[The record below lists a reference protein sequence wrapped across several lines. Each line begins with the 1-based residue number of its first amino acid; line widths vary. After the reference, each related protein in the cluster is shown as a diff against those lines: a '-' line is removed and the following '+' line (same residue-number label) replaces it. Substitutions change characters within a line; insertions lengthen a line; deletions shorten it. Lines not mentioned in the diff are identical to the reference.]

1 MESKKTPQANLRKKS
16 TLYLSVGFML
26 SLAFALTAFEW
37 RSYGES
43 SVDLDDLSMVDEDDE
58 LIEITYQPKRPKP
71 PVIPRE
77 IIEIPDNEEPEDTE
91 VIVIDLEDPTV
102 DIGPIIED
110 IPEEIADTIHIVAEV
125 MPAPVGGMQAF
136 YKYIGKNLKYPS
148 VARRIGIEGKVYMYF
163 VIDRDGSL
171 SDVKVLKG
179 IGGGCDE
186 EALRVVEAAPK
197 WNPGKQRGVPVRV
210 KMTLPIIFTL
220 N

>member
-43 SVDLDDLSMVDEDDE
+43 SVDLDDLTMAIEDDE

-71 PVIPRE
+71 PVIPE
-77 IIEIPDNEEPEDTE
+77 KIIEVDDTKVVEDIEFT
-91 VIVIDLEDPTV
+91 IDLDDPT
-102 DIGPIIED
+102 IEIAPIIEEV
-110 IPEEIADTIHIVAEV
+110 PEEIADTIHIVAEV
-125 MPAPVGGMQAF
+125 MPSPVGGMRAF
-136 YKYIGKNLKYPS
+136 YEYVSKNVKYPS
-148 VARRIGIEGKVYMYF
+148 VARRMNIEGKVYMYF